1 MIAWGINLGHG
12 YVKSVAI
19 DEDGRELP
27 GVLFPSQ
34 VALAE
39 GRSAGAIATATT
51 FEAGGRHWWTGEDA
65 SLGTPRVL
73 RGHERLS
80 DPVFLPVLARAAYQ
94 RLGLR
99 DSEGAYVVTGLPG
112 SWADD
117 MELCKQLHHR
127 LRDGVPGAIQKVLV
141 IAEPEALALS
151 QLLDNNGGEV
161 GDSRYRDGRGL
172 VIDLG
177 SYTDDASLLD
187 RRRKVRD
194 STRTYQTGMVQA
206 LTRIKNQLSARFD
219 RNFTLHETDQ
229 AVRAGLVQIG
239 GGRTASLPNH
249 WDAPINELAE
259 QLALELRADYGNG
272 SDLAFALLGGGG
284 ALEERKVSAIQRLY
298 PFASVVDDPQLAI
311 ARGYAR
317 LARLRI
323 KALAAQPATR

>member
-12 YVKSVAI
+12 YVKAIGI
-19 DEDGRELP
+19 DEDGRELSP
-27 GVLFPSQ
+27 VLFPSQ

-39 GRSAGAIATATT
+39 GRSAGAIVSAATY
-51 FEAGGRHWWTGEDA
+51 EAGGRHWWCGEDA

-80 DPVFLPVLARAAYQ
+80 DPVFLPVLAQAAY
-94 RLGLR
+94 RRAGLGNG
-99 DSEGAYVVTGLPG
+99 EGVYAVSGLPG

-117 MELCKQLHHR
+117 AELVQRLHAR
-127 LRDGVPGAIQKVLV
+127 LKEGVPGVLQKVLI

-151 QLLDNNGGEV
+151 QLLNSDGREV
-161 GDSRYRDGRGL
+161 GDTRYREGRGL

-187 RRRKVRD
+187 KRRKVRD
-194 STRTYQTGMVQA
+194 STRTYQTGMIVA

-219 RNFTLHETDQ
+219 RSFTLHQTDE
-229 AVRAGLVQIG
+229 AVRAGAVTV
-239 GGRTASLPNH
+239 GGRTAPLPNH
-249 WDAPINELAE
+249 WDAPILELAE
-259 QLALELRADYGNG
+259 QLTLDLRADYGNG
-272 SDLAFALLGGGG
+272 SDLSFVLLGGGG

-298 PFASVVDDPQLAI
+298 PFATVVDDPQLAI

-323 KALAAQPATR
+323 KAPAAQPAAR